1 MEKLIKSF
9 VFLFL
14 ITILSNANVFAKN
27 SFSAFGSESIG
38 IGYDTNYL
46 FSSLTNGLNTKAVLK
61 NTNIAASP
69 PTVTSPIYYCQN
81 SVATPLT
88 ATPSGGGTLNWYN
101 AVTAAALPGA
111 PTPSTTTVGSTTYYV
126 TQTITGVESTPRTPI
141 VVNVVADNGATIL
154 GLTCDP
160 SQILPADKN
169 SSVFF
174 DWGNNPAIS
183 NSYNYSYSVQG
194 GPPVTG
200 TTGTSHWQIFGM
212 LPGQSATLILT
223 SATHPCVPAQ
233 TKTCTVPCLTTVT
246 PTFAPILT
254 SYCINEVPPILVL
267 PTTSTNFPAIT
278 GSWNPSSINTTT
290 SGITNYIFTPDPVLF
305 PCALTKT
312 LPITV
317 KALVTPTFAGIPTT
331 VCQNATAPILPL
343 SSTNTPAITGTWSP
357 FPVDTATL
365 GPTTYTFTPNSGQCA
380 STTLTTVTIT
390 VVNPANTL
398 VSVDWTVTNAF
409 TDNQIVTV
417 IASAAG
423 NYLYQLDDG
432 PFQVSPVFE
441 NVSSGIHTITVKDI
455 YGCSTP
461 ITVNNVLVINYP
473 KYFTPNGDSYNDTWN
488 ISGLKDQ
495 LNSRIYIFDRYGKL
509 LKDISPQGLGWDGMY
524 NGQPMPATDYWFTV
538 EYTEQT
544 IYKKFKSHFS
554 LKR

>member
-1 MEKLIKSF
+1 MRKLIKSF

-14 ITILSNANVFAKN
+14 ITVLSNASAFAKN
-27 SFSAFGSESIG
+27 SFSAFGSESIA
-38 IGYDTNYL
+38 T
-46 FSSLTNGLNTKAVLK
+46 A
-61 NTNIAASP
+61 P
-69 PTVTSPIYYCQN
+69 PTVTTPVYYCQN
-81 SVATPLT
+81 SVAKPLT
-88 ATPSGGGTLNWYN
+88 ATPSVVGATLKWY
-101 AVTAAALPGA
+101 TALTVGVALSGA

-126 TQTITGVESTPRTPI
+126 TQTITGVESTPRTPV

-174 DWGNNPAIS
+174 DWGNSPLIS
-183 NSYNYSYSVQG
+183 DNSYNVSYSIQG
-194 GPPVTG
+194 GPIITG
-200 TTGTSHWQIFGM
+200 NTGLSHWQVFGM
-212 LPGQSATLILT
+212 LPGQSATLTLT
-223 SATHPCVPAQ
+223 AATFPCVPSR
-233 TKTCTVPCLTTVT
+233 TMTCTVPCGASTVT
-246 PTFAPILT
+246 PNFAAIPSFCAGTTPVPTLANT
-254 SYCINEVPPILVL
+254 SPNG
-267 PTTSTNFPAIT
+267 IT
-278 GSWNPSSINTTT
+278 GTWSPATISNTV
-290 SGITNYIFTPDPVLF
+290 SGSYVFTPDPVLF

-317 KALVTPTFAGIPTT
+317 KALVTPTFAGNPTT
-331 VCQNATAPILPL
+331 VCQNAAPAPVLPPR
-343 SSTNTPAITGTWSP
+343 STNMPAITGTWSP
-357 FPVDTATL
+357 AVVDATTL
-365 GPTTYTFTPNSGQCA
+365 GAVTYTFTPTPGQCA

-409 TDNQIVTV
+409 ADNQIVTV
-417 IASAAG
+417 TASAAG

-432 PFQVSPVFE
+432 PFQESPVFE
-441 NVSSGIHTITVKDI
+441 NVASGIHTITVKDI

-461 ITVNNVLVINYP
+461 ITINNILVINYP